1 MAQAAVNMGFPS
13 PPLSP
18 RYEQPWGAI
27 PQAYLVFGFCH
38 EIAYKT
44 AN

>member
-1 MAQAAVNMGFPS
+1 MAQAAMNMVFPS
-13 PPLSP
+13 PS
-18 RYEQPWGAI
+18 RYEQPSEAI
-27 PQAYLVFGFCH
+27 PQAYLVFGFSH